1 MYAVFLDRNKQYL
14 ARKEALLTLDFLKVK
29 IGDIFIIK
37 DVVMFVNDKN
47 MTFGSPFL
55 NNISVKLKVVKHFK
69 DKKIDVIKFK
79 RRKNYI
85 KRMGHRQNYTIVK
98 VISIN

>member
-1 MYAVFLDRNKQYL
+1 
-14 ARKEALLTLDFLKVK
+14 
-29 IGDIFIIK
+29 
-37 DVVMFVNDKN
+37 MFVNDKN